1 MIEGLPPTLP
11 SELIEVILLYLPI
24 DDPTSITSLI
34 AARSVTDSFSAI
46 SQLDSIWTPH
56 LSRWKV
62 SSQTGKREV
71 GESAAKYYKRRATID
86 NLARNAI
93 KELVQSV
100 NKRNGIIGLLAQNG
114 LDVVDY
120 LERKSNADAL
130 TDPMD
135 YLTVRYWSKETLG
148 VIMREEAVRIWEEIA
163 SQEAEAEDSFEKG
176 VIAFTYF
183 RGGLP
188 GKMENVFD
196 DQAKLCIVSPTDTI
210 EAVAREVMR
219 KMNEMGVKPAE
230 GNDFHLLDN
239 HFINL
244 VVDRSLSP
252 DPSPGTL
259 PMTLVSIFC
268 SITRRLSLDL
278 MVKPVGFPGRVMAA
292 IKFKGAESEWTYVDV
307 FGQMVLNEGNMI
319 TMRSSY
325 GVQFERYICVSSA
338 MDMVSISFSISTSE
352 YID

>member
-1 MIEGLPPTLP
+1 
-11 SELIEVILLYLPI
+11 
-24 DDPTSITSLI
+24 
-34 AARSVTDSFSAI
+34 
-46 SQLDSIWTPH
+46 
-56 LSRWKV
+56 
-62 SSQTGKREV
+62 V
-71 GESAAKYYKRRATID
+71 GESADKYYKRRATID
-86 NLARNAI
+86 NLARDAI

-135 YLTVRYWSKETLG
+135 YLTVRYWSKEAMG

-163 SQEAEAEDSFEKG
+163 SQEVEAEDSFEKG

-188 GKMENVFD
+188 GKMEKFFD
-196 DQAKLCIVSPTDTI
+196 HQARLCIVSATDTI
-210 EAVAREVMR
+210 EAVAREVMS
-219 KMNEMGVKPAE
+219 KINEMGVKPAE

-244 VVDRSLSP
+244 VIDRSLSSAA
-252 DPSPGTL
+252 SPGTL

-268 SITRRLSLDL
+268 SIGRRLSLNL
-278 MVKPVGFPGRVMAA
+278 VVKPVGFPGRVLVA
-292 IKFKGAESEWTYVDV
+292 IMRRGNDSGWTYVDV
-307 FGQMVLNEGNMI
+307 FAQKVLNEDDLSV
-319 TMRSSY
+319 MRSTY
-325 GVQFERYICVSSA
+325 GADLPRLLSVSSA
-338 MDMVSISFSISTSE
+338 MEMVSLSFVMTKRD
-352 YID
+352 YH